1 MRDMEETRPSTAIQ
15 THSCCRNHLED
26 AYSNSN
32 LKTWN
37 KILLQDRRKRVKGR
51 GTSLGRQLVKGVG
64 RRNSKRVVYLGW
76 EAIFNLRLVLNRLPT
91 L

>member
-1 MRDMEETRPSTAIQ
+1 MFLCVFC
-15 THSCCRNHLED
+15 SCID
-26 AYSNSN
+26 SG
-32 LKTWN
+32 LK
-37 KILLQDRRKRVKGR
+37 KSSYCVILLQDRRKRVKGR

-76 EAIFNLRLVLNRLPT
+76 EAIFNLKLVLNRLPT